1 MVFQLLFNTPKTSN
15 KIFNKSVSVK
25 FIMLRNITLIHVC
38 YSKYA
43 LKSKIGEKLKFFR
56 PSFVNTFTN
65 TMVACSLLL
74 ETIILLY
81 EVLIW
86 CLDIL
91 YYQKTRTLASLKFR
105 LNSTAKALNLRITQ
119 KNQAS
124 RYNIEFLDTPVR
136 EQLFQ
141 DRNTTNS
148 V

>member
-1 MVFQLLFNTPKTSN
+1 MVFQLLFNTPKTSH

-25 FIMLRNITLIHVC
+25 FIMLRNIKLIDVC
-38 YSKYA
+38 YPKYA

-65 TMVACSLLL
+65 TMVGCSLLL